1 MDDLTVTIASSRV
14 TSPDRTF
21 VKRIR
26 PSETLRMIKFAQNV
40 INLQKTADHF
50 HLGVTQSNVV

>member
-14 TSPDRTF
+14 TSLDRTF

-40 INLQKTADHF
+40 INF
-50 HLGVTQSNVV
+50 HLGVTQSNVI